1 MKRVIKTALPAVAI
15 SLVLQGCFPGPGTTL
30 SAVGLGGH
38 KMAMNQENINLR
50 ARAALEEEPD
60 LFTFSIEAISKNT
73 TEKSVGVYLTGYRSE
88 TNSEPVRAL
97 ALYQSALI
105 YMNLY
110 NRDRDDQKAREY
122 FDKILKEFDFKLL
135 SERVKT
141 RIQVLEE
148 RKKQV
153 VILSA
158 DQYLM
163 NWKERPHKPESII
176 PHDDDMKDLSARAI
190 SKDRIDEAV
199 LLYTVMYE
207 NEGSSEE
214 LRAGSLY
221 QIGLM
226 LMSPYNKQADEKRAV
241 HYFRKIQQ
249 EFPESRIVEA
259 ANRNL
264 NYLLNKQKT
273 IIQ

>member
-38 KMAMNQENINLR
+38 KLAMNQENIQLR
-50 ARAALEEEPD
+50 ARAAIEEEPD

-73 TEKSVGVYLTGYRSE
+73 TEKSVEVYLKGYRSQK
-88 TNSEPVRAL
+88 NSEPVRAL
-97 ALYQSALI
+97 ALYQTALI

-110 NRDRDDQKAREY
+110 NRDRDDQKARKY

-141 RIQVLEE
+141 RIQVLEK
-148 RKKQV
+148 RKTQV

-163 NWKERPHKPESII
+163 NWKERPHKPEQII

-190 SKDRIDEAV
+190 TDDRIDEAV

-207 NEGSSEE
+207 NEGSSDE

-226 LMSPYNKQADEKRAV
+226 LMSPYNKRADEKRAV
-241 HYFRKIQQ
+241 HYFRKILK
-249 EFPESRIVEA
+249 EFPDARVVKPA
-259 ANRNL
+259 THNL
-264 NYLLNKQKT
+264 NALLNKQQA
-273 IIQ
+273 IIE